1 MRREYTYMQD
11 EVMSEFLFESLRLK
25 LFRALRRI
33 VPKGSAID
41 TIFDSY
47 DDWRNFE
54 AEEPDELREKD
65 IQKTG
70 SGPAA

>member
-1 MRREYTYMQD
+1 MRQ
-11 EVMSEFLFESLRLK
+11 
-25 LFRALRRI
+25 I
-33 VPKGSAID
+33 VPKSSAID

-54 AEEPDELREKD
+54 AEEPDEIGEKD
-65 IQKTG
+65 SQKTG